1 MMDLGNPALRG
12 LSNNTSWWSRNAG
25 AFFLLA
31 PLLIFLLIF
40 YVVPFVHMIQESF
53 RFSYIDTQTGDGLT
67 LHQYIKT
74 WSSSRIGRVMERTFR
89 MSLLT
94 VGITLLLSYPIA
106 LLLLKL
112 KPRLRTII
120 LLVIFISLAS
130 ILIVRNYGWVVV
142 LADKGA
148 LNALILA
155 LGISDTPVRLMYS
168 EIAIVIG
175 LVHFSIPFM
184 VLPIYGSLL
193 RQPASLGEASQSL
206 GGNAWQTFTKI
217 TLPLSLPGVF
227 GGTVLT
233 FALSMS
239 AYVTPLML
247 GSPSSSMISQVAA
260 EQLLTQLNFPFGAAI
275 IVTLTV
281 LTFIV
286 VAAYATVLRRVFRAD
301 V

>member
-1 MMDLGNPALRG
+1 MEQRTLAGQTLLHKPTL
-12 LSNNTSWWSRNAG
+12 WSTYAG

-31 PLLIFLLIF
+31 PLLIFLLVF
-40 YVVPFVHMIQESF
+40 YVVPFVNMLQESF
-53 RFSYIDTQTGDGLT
+53 RFSAADSQTGEGLT
-67 LHQYIKT
+67 LYQYIKT
-74 WSSSRIGRVMERTFR
+74 WSSARIGRVMERTFR

-94 VGITLLLSYPIA
+94 VVITLLISYPIA
-106 LLLLKL
+106 LMLL
-112 KPRLRTII
+112 RLQSRIRTII

-130 ILIVRNYGWVVV
+130 SLIVRNYGWVVV

-148 LNALILA
+148 LNSFLQFAGLTDGPI
-155 LGISDTPVRLMYS
+155 RLMFS
-168 EIAIVIG
+168 EVAIVIG

-193 RQPASLGEASQSL
+193 RQPPTLKEASLSL
-206 GGNAWQTFTKI
+206 GGNHWQTFSRI

-260 EQLLTQLNFPFGAAI
+260 EQLLIQLNFPYGAAI
-275 IVTLTV
+275 IMTLTV
-281 LTFIV
+281 LTFLIV
-286 VAAYATVLRRVFRAD
+286 AIYAMLLRKVFRAD

>member
-1 MMDLGNPALRG
+1 MEQRTTTAQFTKPQQGF
-12 LSNNTSWWSRNAG
+12 WSRYSG
-25 AFFLLA
+25 ALFLLA

-40 YVVPFVHMIQESF
+40 YVIPFVNMLRESF
-53 RFSYIDTQTGDGLT
+53 YFSPTDAQAGEGMT
-67 LHQYIKT
+67 LHQYLKT
-74 WSSSRIGRVMERTFR
+74 WSSARIGRVMERTFR
-89 MSLLT
+89 MSMMT
-94 VGITLLLSYPIA
+94 VAITLLLSYPIA
-106 LLLLKL
+106 LLLLRL
-112 KPRLRTII
+112 KTSVRSII
-120 LLVIFISLAS
+120 LLIIFISLAS
-130 ILIVRNYGWVVV
+130 SLIVRNYGWVVV

-148 LNALILA
+148 LNSFIQY
-155 LGISDTPVRLMYS
+155 LGLMDKPLRLMYS
-168 EIAIVIG
+168 EVAIVIG

-184 VLPIYGSLL
+184 VLPIYSSLL
-193 RQPASLGEASQSL
+193 RQPSSLREASLSL
-206 GGNAWQTFTKI
+206 GGNAWQTFSKI

-260 EQLLTQLNFPFGAAI
+260 EQLLIQLNFPYGAAI

-281 LTFIV
+281 LTFMI
-286 VAAYATVLRRVFRAD
+286 VAAYATLLRKVFRAD

>member
-1 MMDLGNPALRG
+1 MNPHTPTIRDPI
-12 LSNNTSWWSRNAG
+12 TEITFWSRFGG
-25 AFFLLA
+25 AFCLLS
-31 PLLIFLLIF
+31 PLLLFLAIF
-40 YVVPFVHMIQESF
+40 YVVPFANLIQESF
-53 RFSYIDTQTGDGLT
+53 RFTSLDGQVSDSLT

-74 WSSSRIGRVMERTFR
+74 LSSSRIARVMERTFS
-89 MSLLT
+89 MSVLT
-94 VGITLLLSYPIA
+94 VVITLLLSYPIA
-106 LLLLKL
+106 LLMLRTKST
-112 KPRLRTII
+112 LRTII

-130 ILIVRNYGWVVV
+130 SLIVRNYGWVVV
-142 LADKGA
+142 LSDKGA
-148 LNALILA
+148 LNAFLQAIGLIQEPL
-155 LGISDTPVRLMYS
+155 RMMYS
-168 EIAIVIG
+168 KVAIVIA

-193 RQPASLGEASQSL
+193 RQPRSLSEASLSL
-206 GGNAWQTFTKI
+206 GGNSWQTFRKI

-233 FALSMS
+233 FALCMS

-260 EQLLTQLNFPFGAAI
+260 EQLLVQLDFPYGSAI

-281 LTFIV
+281 LTFIL
-286 VAAYATVLRRVFRAD
+286 VAFYATILRRVFRAD

>member
-1 MMDLGNPALRG
+1 MMDTLRPASRDLQ
-12 LSNNTSWWSRNAG
+12 LQTSFWSRYAG
-25 AFFLLA
+25 AFFLLT
-31 PLLIFLLIF
+31 PLLVFLLIF
-40 YVVPFVHMIQESF
+40 YVVPFVNLLQESF
-53 RFSYIDTQTGDGLT
+53 RFSYIDSQSSDGLT
-67 LHQYIKT
+67 LYQYIKT
-74 WSSSRIGRVMERTFR
+74 WSSSRIGRVMGRTFR

-94 VGITLLLSYPIA
+94 VVITLLVSYPIA
-106 LLLLKL
+106 LLMLRLKS
-112 KPRLRTII
+112 KLRTII

-130 ILIVRNYGWVVV
+130 SLIVRNYGWVVV
-142 LADKGA
+142 LSDKGA
-148 LNALILA
+148 LNVFLQFIGLTDEP
-155 LGISDTPVRLMYS
+155 LRLMFT
-168 EIAIVIG
+168 EVAIVIA

-193 RQPASLGEASQSL
+193 RQPPSLKEASLSL
-206 GGNAWQTFTKI
+206 GGSHWQTFLKI

-281 LTFIV
+281 LTFLV
-286 VAAYATVLRRVFRAD
+286 VAIYATVLRRVFRAD

>member
-1 MMDLGNPALRG
+1 MEQRTATAL
-12 LSNNTSWWSRNAG
+12 LSESRNSFWSRYSG
-25 AFFLLA
+25 ALFLLA
-31 PLLIFLLIF
+31 PLLVFLIIF
-40 YVVPFVHMIQESF
+40 YVIPFANMLRESF
-53 RFSYIDTQTGDGLT
+53 QYSSIDAQTGEGLT
-67 LHQYIKT
+67 LHQYLKT
-74 WSSSRIGRVMERTFR
+74 WSSARIGRVMERTFR

-94 VGITLLLSYPIA
+94 VAITLILSYPIA
-106 LLLLKL
+106 LLLLRL
-112 KPRLRTII
+112 KSSIRTII

-130 ILIVRNYGWVVV
+130 SLIVRNYGWVVV

-148 LNALILA
+148 LNSLIQAL
-155 LGISDTPVRLMYS
+155 RLMYS
-168 EIAIVIG
+168 EVAIVIG

-184 VLPIYGSLL
+184 VLPIYSSLL
-193 RQPASLGEASQSL
+193 RQPSSLKEASLSL
-206 GGNAWQTFTKI
+206 GGSAWQTFSKI

-260 EQLLTQLNFPFGAAI
+260 EQLLIQLNFPYGAAI
-275 IVTLTV
+275 IVTLTA
-281 LTFIV
+281 LTFLI
-286 VAAYATVLRRVFRAD
+286 VAAYATLLRKVFRAD

>member
-1 MMDLGNPALRG
+1 MMDTLSPALRDFQPQK
-12 LSNNTSWWSRNAG
+12 SFWSRYAG

-31 PLLIFLLIF
+31 PLLVFLIIF
-40 YVVPFVHMIQESF
+40 YVIPFVNMLQESF

-74 WSSSRIGRVMERTFR
+74 WTSSRIGRVMERTFR

-94 VGITLLLSYPIA
+94 VVITLLVSYPIA
-106 LLLLKL
+106 LLMLRLKS
-112 KPRLRTII
+112 RLRTII

-130 ILIVRNYGWVVV
+130 SLIVRNYGWVVV

-148 LNALILA
+148 LNVFLQA
-155 LGISDTPVRLMYS
+155 LGLIDEPLRLMFS
-168 EIAIVIG
+168 ETAIIIG

-184 VLPIYGSLL
+184 VLPIYGALL
-193 RQPASLGEASQSL
+193 RQPPSLKEASLSL
-206 GGNAWQTFTKI
+206 GGNHLQTFFKI

-286 VAAYATVLRRVFRAD
+286 VAIYATLLRKVFRAD

>member
-1 MMDLGNPALRG
+1 MMEPRATTLRLPSAQAG
-12 LSNNTSWWSRNAG
+12 LWSRYGG
-25 AFFLLA
+25 AFLLLA
-31 PLLIFLLIF
+31 PLLAFLLVF
-40 YVVPFVHMIQESF
+40 YVVPFANMVQESF
-53 RFSYIDTQTGDGLT
+53 RLSSLDAQTGDGLT

-89 MSLLT
+89 MSLVT
-94 VGITLLLSYPIA
+94 VVITLLLSYPIA
-106 LLLLKL
+106 LLLLRL
-112 KPRLRTII
+112 KPTARIVI

-130 ILIVRNYGWVVV
+130 SLIVRNYGWVVV

-148 LNALILA
+148 LNAFLQA
-155 LGISDTPVRLMYS
+155 LGLIDGPIRLMFTQ
-168 EIAIVIG
+168 IAIVIG

-193 RQPASLGEASQSL
+193 RQPPSLKEASLSL
-206 GGNAWQTFTKI
+206 GGNAWQTFTRI

-260 EQLLTQLNFPFGAAI
+260 EQLLIQLNFPYGAAI

-281 LTFIV
+281 LTFLIV
-286 VAAYATVLRRVFRAD
+286 AVYATLLRKVFRAD

>member
-1 MMDLGNPALRG
+1 MGQF
-12 LSNNTSWWSRNAG
+12 TSTVRITGSRDSFWSRYSG
-25 AFFLLA
+25 ALFLLA
-31 PLLIFLLIF
+31 PLLVFLIIF
-40 YVVPFVHMIQESF
+40 YVIPFAHMLRESF
-53 RFSYIDTQTGDGLT
+53 HYASSAAQAGEGLT
-67 LHQYIKT
+67 LHQYLKT
-74 WSSSRIGRVMERTFR
+74 WSSARIGRVMERTFR

-94 VGITLLLSYPIA
+94 VAITLVLSYPIA
-106 LLLLKL
+106 LLLLRL
-112 KPRLRTII
+112 KSSVRTII

-130 ILIVRNYGWVVV
+130 SLIVRNYGWVVV

-148 LNALILA
+148 LNALIQA
-155 LGISDTPVRLMYS
+155 LGLMDKPVRLMYS
-168 EIAIVIG
+168 EVAIVIG

-184 VLPIYGSLL
+184 VLPIYSSLL
-193 RQPASLGEASQSL
+193 RQPSSLQEASQSL
-206 GGNAWQTFTKI
+206 GGNAWQTFSKI

-260 EQLLTQLNFPFGAAI
+260 EQLLIQLNFPYGAAI

-281 LTFIV
+281 LTFLI
-286 VAAYATVLRRVFRAD
+286 VAAYATLLRKVFRAD

>member
-1 MMDLGNPALRG
+1 MMDILSPALRDFQPQKG
-12 LSNNTSWWSRNAG
+12 FWSRYAG
-25 AFFLLA
+25 GFFLLA
-31 PLLIFLLIF
+31 PLLVFLIIF
-40 YVVPFVHMIQESF
+40 YVIPFVNMLQESF

-74 WSSSRIGRVMERTFR
+74 WTSSRIGRVMERTFR

-94 VGITLLLSYPIA
+94 VVITLLVSYPIA
-106 LLLLKL
+106 LLMLRLKS
-112 KPRLRTII
+112 RLRTII

-130 ILIVRNYGWVVV
+130 SLIVRNYGWVVV

-148 LNALILA
+148 LNVFLQA
-155 LGISDTPVRLMYS
+155 LGLIDEPLRLMFS
-168 EIAIVIG
+168 ETAIVIG

-184 VLPIYGSLL
+184 VLPIYGALL
-193 RQPASLGEASQSL
+193 RQPPSLKEASLSL
-206 GGNAWQTFTKI
+206 GGNHLQTFLKI

-275 IVTLTV
+275 IVTLTA

-286 VAAYATVLRRVFRAD
+286 VAIYATLLRKVFRAD

>member
-1 MMDLGNPALRG
+1 MNSSAVTP
-12 LSNNTSWWSRNAG
+12 LSGAGRVWSHYSVP
-25 AFFLLA
+25 FLLLS
-31 PLLIFLLIF
+31 PLLVFLLIF
-40 YVVPFVHMIQESF
+40 YVTPFINLFQESF
-53 RFSYIDTQTGDGLT
+53 RYSALDGKADDGMT
-67 LHQYIKT
+67 LYQYTKT
-74 WSSSRIGRVMERTFR
+74 WTSNRIGRVMERTFR

-94 VGITLLLSYPIA
+94 VFITLVLSYPIA
-106 LLLLKL
+106 LLLT
-112 KPRLRTII
+112 RMRSALRTTV

-130 ILIVRNYGWVVV
+130 SLIVRNYGWVVV
-142 LADKGA
+142 LADKGFINV
-148 LNALILA
+148 LMMG
-155 LGISDTPVRLMYS
+155 LGLTAEPVRLMFT
-168 EIAIVIG
+168 EAAIVTA

-193 RQPASLGEASQSL
+193 RQPASLKEASLSL
-206 GGNAWQTFTKI
+206 GGGPWSTFRKI

-260 EQLLTQLNFPFGAAI
+260 EQLLVQLNFQYGAAI

-281 LTFIV
+281 LTFLIV
-286 VAAYATVLRRVFRAD
+286 SVYGSVLRRVFRAD
-301 V
+301 I

>member
-1 MMDLGNPALRG
+1 MDTLSPALRDFQPQK
-12 LSNNTSWWSRNAG
+12 SFWSRYAG

-31 PLLIFLLIF
+31 PLLVFLIIF
-40 YVVPFVHMIQESF
+40 YVIPFVNMLQESF

-74 WSSSRIGRVMERTFR
+74 WTSSRIGRVMERTFR

-94 VGITLLLSYPIA
+94 VVITLLVSYPIA
-106 LLLLKL
+106 LLMLRLKS
-112 KPRLRTII
+112 RLRTII

-130 ILIVRNYGWVVV
+130 SLIVRNYGWVVV

-148 LNALILA
+148 LNVFLQA
-155 LGISDTPVRLMYS
+155 LGLIDEPLRLMFS
-168 EIAIVIG
+168 ETAIVIG

-184 VLPIYGSLL
+184 VLPIYGALL
-193 RQPASLGEASQSL
+193 RQPPSLKEASLSL
-206 GGNAWQTFTKI
+206 GGNHLLTFFKI

-286 VAAYATVLRRVFRAD
+286 VAIYATLLRKVFRAD

>member
-1 MMDLGNPALRG
+1 MMDILSPALRDFQPQKG
-12 LSNNTSWWSRNAG
+12 FWSRYAG
-25 AFFLLA
+25 GFFLLA
-31 PLLIFLLIF
+31 PLLVFLIIF
-40 YVVPFVHMIQESF
+40 YVIPFVNMLQESF

-74 WSSSRIGRVMERTFR
+74 WTSSRIGRVMERTFR

-94 VGITLLLSYPIA
+94 VVITLLVSYPIA
-106 LLLLKL
+106 LLMLRLKSRLL
-112 KPRLRTII
+112 TII

-130 ILIVRNYGWVVV
+130 SLIVRNYGWVVV

-148 LNALILA
+148 LNVFLQA
-155 LGISDTPVRLMYS
+155 LGLIDEPLRLMFS
-168 EIAIVIG
+168 ETAIVIG

-184 VLPIYGSLL
+184 VLPIYGALL
-193 RQPASLGEASQSL
+193 RQPPSLKEASLSL
-206 GGNAWQTFTKI
+206 GGNHLQTFLKI

-275 IVTLTV
+275 IVTLTA

-286 VAAYATVLRRVFRAD
+286 VAIYATLLRKVFRAD

>member
-1 MMDLGNPALRG
+1 MMETLSPALRDFQPQKG
-12 LSNNTSWWSRNAG
+12 FWSRYAG

-31 PLLIFLLIF
+31 PLLVFLIIF
-40 YVVPFVHMIQESF
+40 YVIPFVNMLQESF

-94 VGITLLLSYPIA
+94 VVITLLVSYPIA
-106 LLLLKL
+106 LLMLRLKS
-112 KPRLRTII
+112 RLRTII

-130 ILIVRNYGWVVV
+130 SLIVRNYGWVVV

-148 LNALILA
+148 LNVFLQA
-155 LGISDTPVRLMYS
+155 LGLIDEPLRLMFS
-168 EIAIVIG
+168 ETAIVIG

-184 VLPIYGSLL
+184 VLPIYGALL
-193 RQPASLGEASQSL
+193 RQTPSLKEASLSL
-206 GGNAWQTFTKI
+206 GGNHLQTFFKI

-275 IVTLTV
+275 IVTLTA

-286 VAAYATVLRRVFRAD
+286 VAIYATLLRKVFRAD